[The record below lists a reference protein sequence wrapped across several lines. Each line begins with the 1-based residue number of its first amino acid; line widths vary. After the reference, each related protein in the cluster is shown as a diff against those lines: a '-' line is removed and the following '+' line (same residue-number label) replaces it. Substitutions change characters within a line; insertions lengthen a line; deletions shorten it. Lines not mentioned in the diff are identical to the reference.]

1 MSFNMH
7 FSDGSVRS
15 AKRIFREQPA
25 LSFDLSD
32 VESERCLANEK
43 HLIFLNSFG
52 PTLEQWD
59 NLDISTIR
67 VQFSYLPGYKR
78 DTPDIY

>member
-1 MSFNMH
+1 M
-7 FSDGSVRS
+7 VVS
-15 AKRIFREQPA
+15 ALQIFRIFREQPA
-25 LSFDLSD
+25 LSCDLSS

-43 HLIFLNSFG
+43 HLIFLNSYG

-67 VQFSYLPGYKR
+67 VLLSYLPEYKR
-78 DTPDIY
+78 DPSDIY

>member
-1 MSFNMH
+1 MSVGIY
-7 FSDGSVRS
+7 FSDGCVRS
-15 AKRIFREQPA
+15 AKRISREQPA

-43 HLIFLNSFG
+43 HLIFLNSYG
-52 PTLEQWD
+52 PALEQWD

-67 VQFSYLPGYKR
+67 VHFSYLPGYKR
-78 DTPDIY
+78 DTRDIC